1 MRARRNCAVARGIA
15 FVTFSLIVL
24 IAASQSYAQDTVRVG
39 VGVDPVF
46 TPWWIAAEKGFYAK
60 HGIKA
65 EITQFSGGPD
75 MGDAV
80 MAGEM
85 DIGSS
90 GTATWMPRIVRGSMI
105 VLGTMATSP
114 DALKMA
120 ARTNIKSLA
129 DLKGKKV
136 GTVGGST
143 TDYLWVLTA
152 KKLGVPETAFDIVPM
167 PPPELVPSL
176 DRGDI
181 EAYFVWEPWP
191 SRAIEVSGKDKV
203 HILANS
209 GDVGYFLNFIV
220 AANKKFVE
228 SKPDVTVRVL
238 AALRDAIDFQNKNPA
253 EATRIGAEK
262 NKLKPDMASYIIK
275 LYKFSLGILPETESA
290 MKTEEAWMR
299 SKARLKGD
307 PIDWSKTLDRRY
319 LDRAM
324 AIK

>member
-1 MRARRNCAVARGIA
+1 MRTGYRLAVMHRIGAFALGLLFALPAPAAR
-15 FVTFSLIVL
+15 
-24 IAASQSYAQDTVRVG
+24 AQETVRIG
-39 VGVDPVF
+39 VGVDPVY
-46 TPWWIAAEKGFYAK
+46 TPWWIAEEKGFYKK

-75 MGDAV
+75 LGDAT
-80 MAGEM
+80 MAGEV

-90 GTATWMPRIVRGSMI
+90 GSATWMPRIVRGSMI
-105 VLGTMATSP
+105 VLATMATSP

-120 ARTNIKSLA
+120 ALASIKSLD

-136 GTVGGST
+136 GTVGAST
-143 TDYLWVLTA
+143 TDYLWVLVA
-152 KKLGVPETAFDIVPM
+152 RKLGVAESAFQTVAM

-181 EAYFVWEPWP
+181 QAYFVWEPWA

-228 SKPDVTVRVL
+228 TRPDATVRVL
-238 AALRDAIDFQNKNPA
+238 AALRDAVDFQNRNPA
-253 EATRIGAEK
+253 EAARVGGEK
-262 NKLKPDMASYIIK
+262 NKLKPDMASYIIQ
-275 LYKFSLGILPETESA
+275 LYRFSLGFAPETQGA
-290 MKTEEAWMR
+290 VKTEEAWMR
-299 SKARLKGD
+299 SKERLKGE
-307 PIDWSKTLDRRY
+307 PIDWSKTIDLHY
-319 LDRAM
+319 LDRALAM
-324 AIK
+324 Q